1 MVVALIPPRSV
12 PFHPGLIVVARDVYI
27 VTNLM
32 ESDLQKII
40 SSTQPL
46 TDQHYHYFL
55 YQVQPATAVFV
66 VGGG

>member
-1 MVVALIPPRSV
+1 M
-12 PFHPGLIVVARDVYI
+12 
-27 VTNLM
+27 TNLM

-55 YQVQPATAVFV
+55 YQVRVLLLPVCFPSRV
-66 VGGG
+66 CLFLLLFSVGHM